1 MPPFVRLVHRTLLEG
16 RFHVYTSPDVKGLH
30 ASSETMA
37 GAQREAI
44 AILDIF
50 AAEEGSD
57 RPVVSFEDEAALRA
71 AE

>member
-1 MPPFVRLVHRTLLEG
+1 MVRHVRLVHKTLAD

-30 ASSETMA
+30 ASSETKA

-44 AILDIF
+44 AVLDLI
-50 AAEEGSD
+50 ATHQGGE
-57 RPVVSFEDEAALRA
+57 RPVVEFVDEPALRA